1 MATRTSAAEM
11 LSYDDLYS
19 RWEQGN
25 WKSTEFDFAQDRED
39 WHEKF
44 SDLERRAALWNYAM
58 FFHGEDSVAENLTPY
73 IDAAPREEQKY
84 FLTTQQVDEA
94 RHAVFFARFMSEVVD
109 TGDSIAASLATTQP
123 ELSWGF
129 KKVFARLDRMA
140 DELRRDRSKPK
151 LAAAIT
157 LYHFIVEASLA
168 QPGQHFIE
176 DYLGERGVLP
186 AFHEGMQN
194 ISRDEQRHIGFG
206 VKLLSDLKD
215 EDPEVPAAVAEVLRE
230 VIPWATAVFVPPNW
244 DERYIT
250 CFGSTMVEVFQ
261 VGANSLDAKLRAAG
275 LPPEELPGGV
285 PLESDLSSEDR
296 AKRGIAFLRGNI
308 LGEKNGP
315 PSQDPELL
323 DEYFDSIRRG
333 LSQAYDGTEPLTL
346 QWDFRDAE
354 PWHLQIDNGSSRV
367 GRGRLESPDITFRCR
382 FEDWVDISMG
392 RADPRRMAATGR
404 VIPRGKLRTL
414 WRARSMLQR

>member
-1 MATRTSAAEM
+1 MATRTSAAERV
-11 LSYDDLYS
+11 SYQDLYA

-25 WKSTEFDFAQDRED
+25 WKATDLDFSQDRED

-58 FFHGEDSVAENLTPY
+58 FFHGEDSVATNLTPY

-94 RHAVFFARFMSEVVD
+94 RHAVFFARFMSEVVN
-109 TGDSIAASLATTQP
+109 TGDSIAASLTTTQP

-140 DELRRDRSKPK
+140 DELRKDRSRPK
-151 LAAAIT
+151 LAAAVT
-157 LYHFIVEASLA
+157 LYHLIVEASLA

-176 DYLGERGVLP
+176 DYLGERGVL
-186 AFHEGMQN
+186 
-194 ISRDEQRHIGFG
+194 
-206 VKLLSDLKD
+206 
-215 EDPEVPAAVAEVLRE
+215 
-230 VIPWATAVFVPPNW
+230 
-244 DERYIT
+244 
-250 CFGSTMVEVFQ
+250 
-261 VGANSLDAKLRAAG
+261 RAAG
-275 LPPEELPGGV
+275 MPPDELPGGV
-285 PLESDLSSEDR
+285 PLEVDLSSEDR

-333 LSQAYDGTEPLTL
+333 LSQAYTGDEPLTL

-354 PWHLQIDNGSSRV
+354 PWHLDIANGSSSV
-367 GRGRLESPDITFRCR
+367 ARGRLESPDITFRCR
-382 FEDWVDISMG
+382 FEDWVDVSMG
-392 RADPRRMAATGR
+392 REDARRALARGR
-404 VIPRGKLRTL
+404 VIPRGKPRAL
-414 WRARSMLQR
+414 WRARSLFQR